1 MPAGLPSAP
10 MILTRITT
18 RSLLDRV
25 AEATPGDGLALGT
38 LIETFRLRGFGLA
51 VLVAALPLFVPLPV
65 GTGAISGPLVMLL
78 GLQILVLREHP
89 WLPARVSAWRLKQS
103 SVLTMQRRLGPWLDR
118 LERVSHPRLG
128 GCFDGV
134 AARVFTGL
142 LLVLVGLLAALPIP
156 FTNYPFGL
164 LLALFAVAM
173 IERDGVLMLLA
184 WLIGLATVVATVVL
198 WGEAWQWVSGLLA

>member
-89 WLPARVSAWRLKQS
+89 GC
-103 SVLTMQRRLGPWLDR
+103 RR
-118 LERVSHPRLG
+118 
-128 GCFDGV
+128 GCPPG
-134 AARVFTGL
+134 A
-142 LLVLVGLLAALPIP
+142 
-156 FTNYPFGL
+156 
-164 LLALFAVAM
+164 
-173 IERDGVLMLLA
+173 
-184 WLIGLATVVATVVL
+184 
-198 WGEAWQWVSGLLA
+198 

>member
-1 MPAGLPSAP
+1 M
-10 MILTRITT
+10 
-18 RSLLDRV
+18 
-25 AEATPGDGLALGT
+25 
-38 LIETFRLRGFGLA
+38 
-51 VLVAALPLFVPLPV
+51 
-65 GTGAISGPLVMLL
+65 
-78 GLQILVLREHP
+78 
-89 WLPARVSAWRLKQS
+89 
-103 SVLTMQRRLGPWLDR
+103 
-118 LERVSHPRLG
+118 
-128 GCFDGV
+128 
-134 AARVFTGL
+134 FTGL